1 MKILEKVM
9 RSATLGLFAAA
20 AGVSAVAC
28 QSYNMEG
35 VDPQTLIAVEEYGT
49 FTAGRPPALLIV
61 QDRSGSMEI
70 CFGSSGGGG
79 NQKCNS
85 VTGSVEMDGTSRMHV
100 AQRVM
105 TNAVGSHG
113 GEVLFGLVL
122 YGVEGDASC
131 GDPLEIASPGL
142 DTVDTVVNAYET
154 HDAIVNPVGG
164 TPTTAALRAAYDS
177 LVDPAT
183 GKVKMADR
191 DNYVVL
197 VTDGLMNCNAA
208 HAMPCVCA
216 QEGGCPDASGG
227 PDLQFG
233 EEGMLLDGRFCLDD
247 DESIAAVR
255 ELRQAG
261 VKTFVIGLGESFA
274 GGGADLGVAS
284 LNALAEAGGVARDG
298 GEKFYS
304 AANEQELETALD
316 DIIAAIVVPCE
327 YELDG
332 PVCDGRLLSI
342 EMSIDGEAVPTTC
355 GEGEDTW
362 QFVERADGT
371 RDPRRITFS
380 PDLCQRFEAAASVE
394 ISIKGVESGCD
405 AGVGPACD
413 LRTLAPNP

>member
-1 MKILEKVM
+1 M
-9 RSATLGLFAAA
+9 RSATLGLIAAA
-20 AGVSAVAC
+20 AGASAVAC

-35 VDPQTLIAVEEYGT
+35 VDPQTLVAVETSGT

-70 CFGSSGGGG
+70 CFGSSGGGTGLRCDANGDG
-79 NQKCNS
+79 NVDSN
-85 VTGSVEMDGTSRMHV
+85 GSSRMHV

-113 GEVLFGLVL
+113 DEVLFGLVL
-122 YGVEGDASC
+122 YGVDGDASC
-131 GDPLEIASPGL
+131 GDPVEITAPGL
-142 DTVDTVVNAYET
+142 NTRDTVVNAYESNP
-154 HDAIVNPVGG
+154 AIVDPNGG
-164 TPTTAALRAAYDS
+164 TPTTAALDAAYAS

-197 VTDGLMNCNAA
+197 VTDGLMNCNFD
-208 HAMPCVCA
+208 HTLPCICA
-216 QEGGCPDASGG
+216 NEGGCPDATGG
-227 PDLQFG
+227 AQVPFG

-247 DESIAAVR
+247 DDSIAAVR
-255 ELRQAG
+255 KLRQAG
-261 VKTFVIGLGESFA
+261 VKTFVIGLGESFT

-304 AANEQELETALD
+304 AANEQQLESALAE
-316 DIIAAIVVPCE
+316 IIDAIVVPCE

-355 GEGEDTW
+355 GEGENSW
-362 QFVERADGT
+362 QYVERADGT
-371 RDPRRITFS
+371 LDPQRITFS
-380 PDLCQRFEAAASVE
+380 SDLCQRFEAANSVK
-394 ISIKGVESGCD
+394 ISIKGVESGCEYAED
-405 AGVGPACD
+405 GALVGPACD
-413 LRTLAPNP
+413 LRTLAP